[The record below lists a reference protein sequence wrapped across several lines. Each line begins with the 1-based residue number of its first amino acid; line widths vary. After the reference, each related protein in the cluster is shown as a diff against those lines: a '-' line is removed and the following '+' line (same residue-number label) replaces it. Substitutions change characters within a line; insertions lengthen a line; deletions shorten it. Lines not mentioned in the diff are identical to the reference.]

1 MTIVTEKIITDLKN
15 LQLRGMDII
24 DIDSVI
30 SIVENYVNEE
40 KSNRIS
46 DYVKGHTDREKDIF
60 KLNIA

>member
-40 KSNRIS
+40 KSNRVS

>member
-40 KSNRIS
+40 KSNKIS